1 MKGQSTTLLIGLVS
15 SSLREGDRSIN
26 HRANARLSLRLFLP
40 HPLLPDLKELASAI
54 AVDHGFELAD
64 LQVLAH
70 MQPMTVLIQIRRSSG
85 DDVTLDDCA
94 AFSAPMGEALENAA
108 VLNEAYVLEISSP
121 GIGEHLQSD
130 RDFQTFR
137 RYPVDV
143 IHRDAEGTEKKHS
156 GTLLERTEDH
166 IKISIHG
173 RIKQISR
180 DSVIS
185 VELTSPTG

>member
-15 SSLREGDRSIN
+15 TSLREGDRSIN
-26 HRANARLSLRLFLP
+26 HRANARLSLHLSLP
-40 HPLLPDLKELASAI
+40 HPLLPDLKELASAT
-54 AVDHGFELAD
+54 ALDHGFELAD
-64 LQVLAH
+64 LQALAH
-70 MQPMTVLIQIRRSSG
+70 MQPMTVQIQIRRPSG

-94 AFSAPMGEALENAA
+94 GFSAPMGQALENSA
-108 VLNEAYVLEISSP
+108 LLTEAYILEISSP

-143 IHRDAEGTEKKHS
+143 IQRDTEGTQQRHS

-173 RIKQISR
+173 RIKQIPR
-180 DSVIS
+180 DSIVS

>member
-1 MKGQSTTLLIGLVS
+1 M
-15 SSLREGDRSIN
+15 
-26 HRANARLSLRLFLP
+26 P
-40 HPLLPDLKELASAI
+40 HPLLPDLKDLASAT
-54 AVDHGFELAD
+54 AEGHGFELAD

-70 MQPMTVLIQIRRSSG
+70 MQPMTVQIQIRRSSG

-94 AFSAPMGEALENAA
+94 GFSAPMGEALENSA
-108 VLNEAYVLEISSP
+108 VLTEAYVLEISSP
-121 GIGEHLQSD
+121 GIGEQLQSD

-143 IHRDAEGTEKKHS
+143 IHRDTEGIQQRHS
-156 GTLLERTEDH
+156 GTLLERTEDL
-166 IKISIHG
+166 IRISIHG

>member
-1 MKGQSTTLLIGLVS
+1 
-15 SSLREGDRSIN
+15 
-26 HRANARLSLRLFLP
+26 
-40 HPLLPDLKELASAI
+40 
-54 AVDHGFELAD
+54 
-64 LQVLAH
+64 
-70 MQPMTVLIQIRRSSG
+70 MQPMTVQIQIRRPSG

-94 AFSAPMGEALENAA
+94 GFSAPMGEALENSA
-108 VLNEAYVLEISSP
+108 LLTEAYVLEISST

-143 IHRDAEGTEKKHS
+143 IQRDTEGTQHKHS
-156 GTLLERTEDH
+156 GTLLERTENH

-173 RIKQISR
+173 RIKQIPR
-180 DSVIS
+180 DCVVS

>member
-1 MKGQSTTLLIGLVS
+1 M
-15 SSLREGDRSIN
+15 
-26 HRANARLSLRLFLP
+26 P
-40 HPLLPDLKELASAI
+40 HPLLPDLEDLASAT

-70 MQPMTVLIQIRRSSG
+70 MQPMTVQIQIRRSNG

-94 AFSAPMGEALENAA
+94 GFSAPMGEALENSAF
-108 VLNEAYVLEISSP
+108 LSEAYVLEISSP
-121 GIGEHLQSD
+121 GIGEQLQSD

-143 IHRDAEGTEKKHS
+143 IQRDTEGTQQRHS
-156 GTLLERTEDH
+156 GTLLERTEDL
-166 IKISIHG
+166 IRISIHG

>member
-1 MKGQSTTLLIGLVS
+1 M
-15 SSLREGDRSIN
+15 
-26 HRANARLSLRLFLP
+26 P
-40 HPLLPDLKELASAI
+40 HPLLLDLEDLASAT

-70 MQPMTVLIQIRRSSG
+70 MQPMTVQIQIRRSNG

-94 AFSAPMGEALENAA
+94 GFSAPMGEALENSAF
-108 VLNEAYVLEISSP
+108 LSEAYVLEISSP
-121 GIGEHLQSD
+121 GIGEQLQSD

-143 IHRDAEGTEKKHS
+143 IHRDTEGIQQRHS
-156 GTLLERTEDH
+156 GTLLERTEDL
-166 IKISIHG
+166 IRISIHG

>member
-1 MKGQSTTLLIGLVS
+1 M
-15 SSLREGDRSIN
+15 
-26 HRANARLSLRLFLP
+26 P
-40 HPLLPDLKELASAI
+40 HPLLPDLEDLASAT

-70 MQPMTVLIQIRRSSG
+70 MQPMTVQIQIRRSNG

-94 AFSAPMGEALENAA
+94 GFSAPMGEALENSA
-108 VLNEAYVLEISSP
+108 LLTEAYVLEISSP

-143 IHRDAEGTEKKHS
+143 IHRDTEGIQQRHS
-156 GTLLERTEDH
+156 GTLLERTEDL
-166 IKISIHG
+166 IRISIHG

>member
-1 MKGQSTTLLIGLVS
+1 M
-15 SSLREGDRSIN
+15 
-26 HRANARLSLRLFLP
+26 P
-40 HPLLPDLKELASAI
+40 HPLLPDLQELASAT
-54 AVDHGFELAD
+54 ALAHGFELAD
-64 LQVLAH
+64 LQALAH
-70 MQPMTVLIQIRRSSG
+70 MQPMTVQIQIRRPSG

-94 AFSAPMGEALENAA
+94 GFSALMGAALESSA
-108 VLNEAYVLEISSP
+108 LLTEAYVLEISSP

-143 IHRDAEGTEKKHS
+143 IQRDTEGTQHKHS
-156 GTLLERTEDH
+156 GTLLERTENH

-173 RIKQISR
+173 RIKQIPR
-180 DSVIS
+180 DCVVS

>member
-1 MKGQSTTLLIGLVS
+1 M
-15 SSLREGDRSIN
+15 
-26 HRANARLSLRLFLP
+26 P
-40 HPLLPDLKELASAI
+40 HPLLPDLEDLASAT
-54 AVDHGFELAD
+54 AVEHGFELAD

-70 MQPMTVLIQIRRSSG
+70 MQPMTVQIQIRRSNG

-94 AFSAPMGEALENAA
+94 GFSAPMGEALENSA
-108 VLNEAYVLEISSP
+108 VLSEAYVLEISSP
-121 GIGEHLQSD
+121 GIGEQLQSD

-143 IHRDAEGTEKKHS
+143 IHRDTEGIQQRHS
-156 GTLLERTEDH
+156 GTLLERTEDL
-166 IKISIHG
+166 IRISIHG

>member
-1 MKGQSTTLLIGLVS
+1 M
-15 SSLREGDRSIN
+15 
-26 HRANARLSLRLFLP
+26 P
-40 HPLLPDLKELASAI
+40 HPLLPDLEDLASAT

-70 MQPMTVLIQIRRSSG
+70 MQPMTVQIQIRRSNG

-94 AFSAPMGEALENAA
+94 GFSAPMGEALENSA
-108 VLNEAYVLEISSP
+108 VLSEAYVLEISSP
-121 GIGEHLQSD
+121 GIGEQLQSD

-143 IHRDAEGTEKKHS
+143 IQRDTEGTQQRHS

-173 RIKQISR
+173 RIKQIPR
-180 DSVIS
+180 DSVVS

>member
-1 MKGQSTTLLIGLVS
+1 M
-15 SSLREGDRSIN
+15 
-26 HRANARLSLRLFLP
+26 P
-40 HPLLPDLKELASAI
+40 HPLLPDLEDLASAT

-70 MQPMTVLIQIRRSSG
+70 MQPMTVQIQIRRSNG

-94 AFSAPMGEALENAA
+94 GFSAPMGEALENSA
-108 VLNEAYVLEISSP
+108 LLTEAYVLEISSP
-121 GIGEHLQSD
+121 GIGEQLQSD

-143 IHRDAEGTEKKHS
+143 IHRDTEGIQQRHS
-156 GTLLERTEDH
+156 GTLLERTEDL
-166 IKISIHG
+166 IRISIHG

>member
-1 MKGQSTTLLIGLVS
+1 
-15 SSLREGDRSIN
+15 
-26 HRANARLSLRLFLP
+26 
-40 HPLLPDLKELASAI
+40 
-54 AVDHGFELAD
+54 
-64 LQVLAH
+64 
-70 MQPMTVLIQIRRSSG
+70 MQPMTVQIQIRRPSG

-94 AFSAPMGEALENAA
+94 GFSAPMGQALENSA
-108 VLNEAYVLEISSP
+108 LLTEAYVLEISSP
-121 GIGEHLQSD
+121 GIGDHLQSD

-143 IHRDAEGTEKKHS
+143 IQRDSEGTQQRHS

-173 RIKQISR
+173 RIKQIPL

>member
-1 MKGQSTTLLIGLVS
+1 M
-15 SSLREGDRSIN
+15 
-26 HRANARLSLRLFLP
+26 P
-40 HPLLPDLKELASAI
+40 HPLLPDLKDLASAT

-70 MQPMTVLIQIRRSSG
+70 MQPMTVQIQIRRSNG

-94 AFSAPMGEALENAA
+94 GFSAPMGEALENSA
-108 VLNEAYVLEISSP
+108 VLSEAYVLEISSP
-121 GIGEHLQSD
+121 GIGERLQTD

-143 IHRDAEGTEKKHS
+143 IHRDSEGTEQKHS

-173 RIKQISR
+173 RIKRISR
-180 DSVIS
+180 NSIIS
-185 VELTSPTG
+185 VELTNPTG

>member
-1 MKGQSTTLLIGLVS
+1 
-15 SSLREGDRSIN
+15 
-26 HRANARLSLRLFLP
+26 
-40 HPLLPDLKELASAI
+40 
-54 AVDHGFELAD
+54 
-64 LQVLAH
+64 
-70 MQPMTVLIQIRRSSG
+70 MQPMTVQIQIRRPSG

-94 AFSAPMGEALENAA
+94 GFSAPMGQALENSA
-108 VLNEAYVLEISSP
+108 LLTEAYVLEISSP
-121 GIGEHLQSD
+121 GIGESLQSD

-143 IHRDAEGTEKKHS
+143 IQRDDEGTQQRHS

-173 RIKQISR
+173 RIKQIPR
-180 DSVIS
+180 DSIVS

>member
-1 MKGQSTTLLIGLVS
+1 M
-15 SSLREGDRSIN
+15 
-26 HRANARLSLRLFLP
+26 P
-40 HPLLPDLKELASAI
+40 HPLLPDLEDLASAT

-70 MQPMTVLIQIRRSSG
+70 MQPMTVQIQIRRSNG

-94 AFSAPMGEALENAA
+94 GFSAPMGEALENAA
-108 VLNEAYVLEISSP
+108 VLSEAYVLEISSP
-121 GIGEHLQSD
+121 GIGEQLQSD

-143 IHRDAEGTEKKHS
+143 IHRDTEGIQQRHS
-156 GTLLERTEDH
+156 GTLLERTEDL
-166 IKISIHG
+166 IRISIHG

>member
-1 MKGQSTTLLIGLVS
+1 M
-15 SSLREGDRSIN
+15 
-26 HRANARLSLRLFLP
+26 P
-40 HPLLPDLKELASAI
+40 HPLLPDLEDLAAAT
-54 AVDHGFELAD
+54 AVDHGFELAE

-70 MQPMTVLIQIRRSSG
+70 MQPMTVQIQIRRSNG

-94 AFSAPMGEALENAA
+94 GFSAPMGEALENSA
-108 VLNEAYVLEISSP
+108 VLSEAYVLEISSP
-121 GIGEHLQSD
+121 GIGEQLQSD

-143 IHRDAEGTEKKHS
+143 IQRDTEGTQQRHS

-173 RIKQISR
+173 RIKQIPR
-180 DSVIS
+180 DSVVS

>member
-1 MKGQSTTLLIGLVS
+1 
-15 SSLREGDRSIN
+15 
-26 HRANARLSLRLFLP
+26 
-40 HPLLPDLKELASAI
+40 
-54 AVDHGFELAD
+54 
-64 LQVLAH
+64 
-70 MQPMTVLIQIRRSSG
+70 MQPMTVQIQIRRSNG

-94 AFSAPMGEALENAA
+94 GFSAPMGEALENSA
-108 VLNEAYVLEISSP
+108 VLSEAYVLEISSP
-121 GIGEHLQSD
+121 GIGEQLQSD

-143 IHRDAEGTEKKHS
+143 IHRDTEGIQQRHS
-156 GTLLERTEDH
+156 GTLLERTEDL
-166 IKISIHG
+166 IRISIHG

>member
-1 MKGQSTTLLIGLVS
+1 M
-15 SSLREGDRSIN
+15 
-26 HRANARLSLRLFLP
+26 P
-40 HPLLPDLKELASAI
+40 HPLLPDLKDLASAI

-70 MQPMTVLIQIRRSSG
+70 MQPMTVQIQIRRSNG

-94 AFSAPMGEALENAA
+94 GFSAPMGEALENSA
-108 VLNEAYVLEISSP
+108 VLTEAYVLEISSP
-121 GIGEHLQSD
+121 GIGERLQTD

-143 IHRDAEGTEKKHS
+143 IHRDTEGTEQRHS
-156 GTLLERTEDH
+156 GTLLERTENH
-166 IKISIHG
+166 LKISIHG
-173 RIKQISR
+173 RIKQIPRES
-180 DSVIS
+180 ILS

>member
-1 MKGQSTTLLIGLVS
+1 
-15 SSLREGDRSIN
+15 
-26 HRANARLSLRLFLP
+26 
-40 HPLLPDLKELASAI
+40 
-54 AVDHGFELAD
+54 
-64 LQVLAH
+64 
-70 MQPMTVLIQIRRSSG
+70 MQPMTVQIQIRRPSG

-94 AFSAPMGEALENAA
+94 GFSAPMGQALENSA
-108 VLNEAYVLEISSP
+108 LLTEAYVLEISSP
-121 GIGEHLQSD
+121 GIGDHLQSD

-143 IHRDAEGTEKKHS
+143 IQRDSEGTQQRHS

-166 IKISIHG
+166 IRISIHG
-173 RIKQISR
+173 RIKQIPL

>member
-15 SSLREGDRSIN
+15 TSLREGDRSIN
-26 HRANARLSLRLFLP
+26 HRANARLSLHLSLP
-40 HPLLPDLKELASAI
+40 HPLLPDLKELASAT
-54 AVDHGFELAD
+54 ALDHGFELAD
-64 LQVLAH
+64 LQALAH
-70 MQPMTVLIQIRRSSG
+70 MQPMTVQIQIRRPSG

-94 AFSAPMGEALENAA
+94 GFSAPMGQALENSA
-108 VLNEAYVLEISSP
+108 LLTEAYVLEISSP

-143 IHRDAEGTEKKHS
+143 IQRDTEGTQQRHS

-173 RIKQISR
+173 RIKQIPR
-180 DSVIS
+180 DSIVS

>member
-1 MKGQSTTLLIGLVS
+1 
-15 SSLREGDRSIN
+15 
-26 HRANARLSLRLFLP
+26 
-40 HPLLPDLKELASAI
+40 
-54 AVDHGFELAD
+54 
-64 LQVLAH
+64 
-70 MQPMTVLIQIRRSSG
+70 MQPMTVQIQIRRPSG

-94 AFSAPMGEALENAA
+94 GFSAPMGQALENSA
-108 VLNEAYVLEISSP
+108 LLTEAYVLEISSP

-143 IHRDAEGTEKKHS
+143 IQRDTEGTQHKHS
-156 GTLLERTEDH
+156 GTLLERTENH

-173 RIKQISR
+173 RIKQIPR
-180 DSVIS
+180 DCVVS

>member
-1 MKGQSTTLLIGLVS
+1 M
-15 SSLREGDRSIN
+15 
-26 HRANARLSLRLFLP
+26 P
-40 HPLLPDLKELASAI
+40 HPLLPDLEDLASAT

-70 MQPMTVLIQIRRSSG
+70 MQPMTVQIQIRRSNG

-94 AFSAPMGEALENAA
+94 GFSAPMGEALENSAF
-108 VLNEAYVLEISSP
+108 LSEAYVLEISSP
-121 GIGEHLQSD
+121 GIGEQLQSD

-143 IHRDAEGTEKKHS
+143 IQRDTEGTQQRHS

>member
-1 MKGQSTTLLIGLVS
+1 M
-15 SSLREGDRSIN
+15 
-26 HRANARLSLRLFLP
+26 P
-40 HPLLPDLKELASAI
+40 HPLLPDLKDLASAT
-54 AVDHGFELAD
+54 AVGHGFELAD

-70 MQPMTVLIQIRRSSG
+70 MQPMTVQIQIRRSNG

-94 AFSAPMGEALENAA
+94 GFSAPMGEALENSS
-108 VLNEAYVLEISSP
+108 VLSEAYVLEISSP
-121 GIGEHLQSD
+121 GIGEQLQSD

-143 IHRDAEGTEKKHS
+143 IHRDTEGIQQRHS
-156 GTLLERTEDH
+156 GTLLERTEDL
-166 IKISIHG
+166 IRISIHG

>member
-1 MKGQSTTLLIGLVS
+1 M
-15 SSLREGDRSIN
+15 
-26 HRANARLSLRLFLP
+26 P
-40 HPLLPDLKELASAI
+40 HPLLPDLEDLASAT

-70 MQPMTVLIQIRRSSG
+70 MQPMTVQIQIRRSNG
-85 DDVTLDDCA
+85 DDVTLGDCA
-94 AFSAPMGEALENAA
+94 GFSAPMGEALENSAF
-108 VLNEAYVLEISSP
+108 LSEAYVLEISSP
-121 GIGEHLQSD
+121 GIGEQLQSD

-143 IHRDAEGTEKKHS
+143 IHRDTEGIQQRHS
-156 GTLLERTEDH
+156 GTLLERTEDL
-166 IKISIHG
+166 IRISIHG